1 VELYVV
7 HLTVNFLNLLL
18 KVPHSS
24 FSAIIFNKGKK
35 SGICNF
41 NLYMF
46 VAEPLSQYI
55 DNKVE
60 PELKSLFGHFTNGWW
75 NYVGDARIWIL
86 YKHQVYNML
95 ALFLL
100 IEFTTNIPFYVVWF
114 VINGSKMNVLW
125 INDSFSCI

>member
-1 VELYVV
+1 MELYVV

-46 VAEPLSQYI
+46 VTEPLIQYI
-55 DNKVE
+55 DNKAE
-60 PELKSLFGHFTNGWW
+60 PELKSLSGRFTYGWW
-75 NYVGDARIWIL
+75 NYVI
-86 YKHQVYNML
+86 
-95 ALFLL
+95 
-100 IEFTTNIPFYVVWF
+100 
-114 VINGSKMNVLW
+114 
-125 INDSFSCI
+125 